1 MAYSIGGWGG
11 GLEKRAF
18 YGGSLLLALFGSQ
31 ECQRR
36 KHGLWLWSARCTRQA
51 AEPTATAELTG
62 RRRSGGNCELD
73 SCYIFLNF
81 QISFPGSW
89 YACGGQA
96 QWIHFLPKWV
106 KLHGLKLTQYRQCLI
121 PANCVTFVN
130 ITRADST
137 YTSAFCKQDSSLS

>member
-1 MAYSIGGWGG
+1 MAYSIVGWRFGKTCI
-11 GLEKRAF
+11 LRREFIACSF
-18 YGGSLLLALFGSQ
+18 WLAGMPETEAWSVAV
-31 ECQRR
+31 
-36 KHGLWLWSARCTRQA
+36 WSARCTRQA
-51 AEPTATAELTG
+51 AEPTAELTG
-62 RRRSGGNCELD
+62 RRISSGNCELD
-73 SCYIFLNF
+73 SCYFFLNF